1 MHLHTRSHTKCLLSV
16 TVIDLVFDLTFAE
29 LVADLGTV
37 FVHVERAVVGDADL
51 TFAPLADVDLVF
63 TERDVD
69 EEAPFGLLVSGSS
82 KSVM

>member
-1 MHLHTRSHTKCLLSV
+1 MHLHTHSHTKCLLSV
-16 TVIDLVFDLTFAE
+16 SLTVIDLVFDLTFAE

-37 FVHVERAVVGDADL
+37 FVHAERAVVGDADL

-69 EEAPFGLLVSGSS
+69 EEAAFGLSI
-82 KSVM
+82 M

>member
-37 FVHVERAVVGDADL
+37 FVHAERSVVGDTNL
-51 TFAPLADVDLVF
+51 TFVPLADVDLIF

-69 EEAPFGLLVSGSS
+69 EEAAFGL
-82 KSVM
+82 SVM